1 MPRIFNKKN
10 IPIIIFL
17 TITLHFSEF
26 FLNFFKLY
34 KYDYTQRMVMVYG
47 NCNQESY
54 GFINRI
60 SKKYKFNKNIIILH
74 PNPKFSFNNS
84 NWYTYKINKKFYDDR
99 LILIN
104 ENNNLIKKKNKEYL
118 LQFKGK
124 SLGRYEII
132 QQEYNCYYLKKL

>member
-104 ENNNLIKKKNKEYL
+104 ENNNLIKKKK
-118 LQFKGK
+118 
-124 SLGRYEII
+124 
-132 QQEYNCYYLKKL
+132 